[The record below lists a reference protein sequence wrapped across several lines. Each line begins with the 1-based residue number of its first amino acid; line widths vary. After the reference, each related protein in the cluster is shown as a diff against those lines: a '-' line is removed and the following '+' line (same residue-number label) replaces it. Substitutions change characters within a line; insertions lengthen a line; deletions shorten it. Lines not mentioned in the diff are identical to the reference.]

1 MIKFE
6 KRLYRIKELIEK
18 MNEASRL
25 DEIGQ
30 SLMTDQEWDEMYYEL
45 KALENETGVVYP
57 NSPTQTIYYDV
68 KNELTKI
75 EHDHKMLSLDKT
87 KDWNEFLRYFGDKS
101 VVGMPKLDG
110 LTCSLTYWDGY
121 LIKAETRG
129 NGKVG
134 EDILHNARVVKSIPK
149 QIPYKGKLVVDGE
162 ILCTWKD
169 FKAFEGEYANPRNF
183 ASGSIRLLNSTEC
196 EKRNLTF
203 VAWNVVE
210 GFQNGNRFIDN
221 LVALEHEGF
230 IVVPWTSSF
239 DFDAKE
245 FLIEQ
250 AAEEGYPIDGLV
262 GRFDDIE
269 YGLSL
274 GETDHHSKAAYA
286 FKFYDETYPTEI
298 LDIEWSIGRTGVL
311 TPIAVFKPIEIDGS
325 VVERA
330 SLHNISVMFETLNGG
345 SFVGQKIEVFKAN
358 MIIPQIVAG
367 SADPHPPKDAKMI
380 PLIEVCPVCGK
391 PTLIKD
397 NNDVQIMLCDNPAC
411 EGKLINRLDHFCGKK
426 GLDIKGL
433 SKATLEKLI
442 DWGWVSDLESIFNLY
457 RFAEV
462 WKTKPGFGEKSVE
475 KIISAI
481 EEAKHCTL
489 EQFIASL
496 GIPLIGLNVA
506 KELTKHID
514 TYTELRE
521 LIDNKFDFSQYEGFA
536 SAKTEALLNFDYT
549 QADEV
554 FGYLIFSKNNDK
566 IISQDKLKNI
576 SFVITG
582 TLESFK
588 NRNELSDLITSNGG
602 KVVSGVSKNVN
613 YLINNNINS
622 TSAKNMSAKKL
633 NIPIITEKEFLE
645 KFIDL

>member
-45 KALENETGVVYP
+45 KALESETGVVYP

-87 KDWNEFLRYFGDKS
+87 KDWNEFLRYFGDKP
-101 VVGMPKLDG
+101 VVGMLKLDG

-203 VAWNVVE
+203 VAWNVIE
-210 GFQNGNRFIDN
+210 GFNNSNSFTDKLI
-221 LVALEHEGF
+221 ALEQSGF

-239 DFDAKE
+239 YWNAKE

-250 AAEEGYPIDGLV
+250 ATEEGYPIDGLV
-262 GRFDDIE
+262 GRFNDIE

-286 FKFYDETYPTEI
+286 FKFYDETYETHM
-298 LDIEWSIGRTGVL
+298 LDIEWSMGRTGVL
-311 TPIAVFKPIEIDGS
+311 TPIAVFKPVEIDGS
-325 VVERA
+325 IIERA
-330 SLHNISVMFETLNGG
+330 SLHNISVMQEILGYIPYKF
-345 SFVGQKIEVFKAN
+345 QKIEVFKAN
-358 MIIPQIVAG
+358 MIIP
-367 SADPHPPKDAKMI
+367 
-380 PLIEVCPVCGK
+380 
-391 PTLIKD
+391 
-397 NNDVQIMLCDNPAC
+397 
-411 EGKLINRLDHFCGKK
+411 
-426 GLDIKGL
+426 
-433 SKATLEKLI
+433 
-442 DWGWVSDLESIFNLY
+442 
-457 RFAEV
+457 
-462 WKTKPGFGEKSVE
+462 
-475 KIISAI
+475 
-481 EEAKHCTL
+481 
-489 EQFIASL
+489 
-496 GIPLIGLNVA
+496 
-506 KELTKHID
+506 
-514 TYTELRE
+514 
-521 LIDNKFDFSQYEGFA
+521 
-536 SAKTEALLNFDYT
+536 
-549 QADEV
+549 
-554 FGYLIFSKNNDK
+554 
-566 IISQDKLKNI
+566 
-576 SFVITG
+576 
-582 TLESFK
+582 
-588 NRNELSDLITSNGG
+588 
-602 KVVSGVSKNVN
+602 
-613 YLINNNINS
+613 
-622 TSAKNMSAKKL
+622 
-633 NIPIITEKEFLE
+633 
-645 KFIDL
+645 